1 MSTEHQDKY
10 KELYSKYI
18 EKSVDFHNLNCQFE
32 KTKGYRISREIRNT
46 LKDLI
51 TVQKMLIKA
60 SRLSYKEALEN
71 FKVRKRLLKEQSK
84 KEKKTYSYKNRKITT
99 K

>member
-18 EKSVDFHNLNCQFE
+18 EKSIDLHNLNCQFE
-32 KTKGYRISREIRNT
+32 KSKGYRISREIRST
-46 LKDLI
+46 LKELVTI
-51 TVQKMLIKA
+51 QRMLIKA
-60 SRLSYKEALEN
+60 SRLSYKEALAN
-71 FKVRKRLLKEQSK
+71 YKIHQKQLKEQAK
-84 KEKKTYSYKNRKITT
+84 KEKKKYSCKHLKITT